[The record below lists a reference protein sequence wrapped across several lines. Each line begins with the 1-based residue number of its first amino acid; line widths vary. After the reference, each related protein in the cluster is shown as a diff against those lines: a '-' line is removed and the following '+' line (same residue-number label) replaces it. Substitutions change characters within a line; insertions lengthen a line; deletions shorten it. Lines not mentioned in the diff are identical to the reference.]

1 MPWRGLAFR
10 ILEPYPGFK
19 TFRLPFHFVD
29 RRKGTQRR
37 LETSTLYRE
46 QSFDRMGME
55 ERNGFLLI
63 CGYRPYV
70 YDLSTG
76 EQIFDPPGDVQGPV
90 VWMKRPAP
98 AFVDTAGLRRLQA
111 RFR

>member
-1 MPWRGLAFR
+1 M
-10 ILEPYPGFK
+10 
-19 TFRLPFHFVD
+19 
-29 RRKGTQRR
+29 
-37 LETSTLYRE
+37 S
-46 QSFDRMGME
+46 
-55 ERNGFLLI
+55 FLLI

-76 EQIFDPPGDVQGPV
+76 EQIFDPPGDVQGPA